1 MEKKSITSN
10 DVSDIRFLIY
20 FGKYFSA
27 SAKAIVRSC
36 SVTKVFFKNFA
47 KLTRKHLGC
56 ILFFNKKTPV
66 QILSYDLYGI
76 FNNTYFVTHLRKTAS
91 VSRISLE
98 NKNFH

>member
-36 SVTKVFFKNFA
+36 SVTKVFFK
-47 KLTRKHLGC
+47 
-56 ILFFNKKTPV
+56 ILQNSQENIWVASSFLIKRLRYRYFPVIYTEFLITP
-66 QILSYDLYGI
+66 IL
-76 FNNTYFVTHLRKTAS
+76 
-91 VSRISLE
+91 
-98 NKNFH
+98 